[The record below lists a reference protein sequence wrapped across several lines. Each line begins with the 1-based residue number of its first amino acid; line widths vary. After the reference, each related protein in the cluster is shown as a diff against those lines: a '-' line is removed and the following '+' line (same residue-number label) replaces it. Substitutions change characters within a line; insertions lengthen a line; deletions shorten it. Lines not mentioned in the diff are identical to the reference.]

1 MAMGCLYIILIIAAI
16 VLTIYVG
23 MIVLPL
29 AAVYFFVI
37 VLLAYLRKK
46 ALKATEMKCPNCGSS
61 EIKIHSLQTGSQTQ
75 TNFSSNGNSVDFK
88 FLGYR
93 TICGLDGGSNSN
105 TSFTFKRE
113 GVCQKCG
120 FNFDYLTQEDVNN
133 IKVKNKV
140 RLIIASILLV
150 LSLILSIVFWSST
163 SKTSNEES
171 VESAL
176 VTEYTF
182 GEKF

>member
-37 VLLAYLRKK
+37 ALLAYLRKK

-75 TNFSSNGNSVDFK
+75 TNFSSNGNSIDFK